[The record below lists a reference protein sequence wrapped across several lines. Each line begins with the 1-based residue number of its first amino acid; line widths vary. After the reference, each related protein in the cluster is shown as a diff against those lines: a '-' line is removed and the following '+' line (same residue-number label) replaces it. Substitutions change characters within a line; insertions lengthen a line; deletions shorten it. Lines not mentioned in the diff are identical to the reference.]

1 MACIIQMIF
10 LYLSVFQPSL
20 QSSRPK
26 CLTNSL
32 SKPFSQLHLRSR
44 YVGQVE
50 AMREVAMG
58 TDRKKGKEGEEKER
72 EGPGTALSN
81 KLCGE
86 LRAAL
91 KNGRYWTVEKEVVFS

>member
-1 MACIIQMIF
+1 MFCF
-10 LYLSVFQPSL
+10 YLQPFL

-58 TDRKKGKEGEEKER
+58 TISGERKGEEEE
-72 EGPGTALSN
+72 EGAALSS

-86 LRAAL
+86 LQAAL
-91 KNGRYWTVEKEVVFS
+91 RSGRY

>member
-1 MACIIQMIF
+1 MFYIF
-10 LYLSVFQPSL
+10 ILQPSL

-58 TDRKKGKEGEEKER
+58 TVHGERKKGKEGEEEG
-72 EGPGTALSN
+72 EGPGAALSD
-81 KLCGE
+81 KLCRE
-86 LRAAL
+86 LQAAL
-91 KNGRYWTVEKEVVFS
+91 RNGRYWMIL

>member
-1 MACIIQMIF
+1 M
-10 LYLSVFQPSL
+10 
-20 QSSRPK
+20 
-26 CLTNSL
+26 TTTL

-58 TDRKKGKEGEEKER
+58 EGTKMKE
-72 EGPGTALSN
+72 EGPDAVLSN

-86 LRAAL
+86 LQAAL
-91 KNGRYWTVEKEVVFS
+91 KNGRCLPIDKETLRF